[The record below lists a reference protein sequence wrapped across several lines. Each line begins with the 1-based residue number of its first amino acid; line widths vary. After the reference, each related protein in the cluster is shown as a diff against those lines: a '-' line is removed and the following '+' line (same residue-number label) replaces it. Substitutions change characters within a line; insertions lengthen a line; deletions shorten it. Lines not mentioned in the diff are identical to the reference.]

1 MGEYMRLRTTAF
13 WLATA
18 AAAALSISSA
28 SAADL
33 PAAYKAPVV
42 VDTPWTGGWQVR
54 ARAVAVMPQDKVDLT
69 VPALGALG
77 ALPNTGKVTTT
88 VIPEIDISYYFTPNI
103 ALELI
108 LGVTPHKI
116 TGKGQLDGLQVGE
129 TWLLPPT
136 LTLQYHFT
144 NFGAFQPYIG
154 AGVNYTFFFNTS
166 AANTTTVVPLLP
178 NGPAVAV
185 TSLGLKNNWAPAVQ
199 VGFDYMLNKHVGLN
213 FDVKYLWLSSD
224 VTATLNNALA
234 VTGKTNLDPLLIGG
248 GVTYRF

>member
-1 MGEYMRLRTTAF
+1 MRRTTTDLL
-13 WLATA
+13 LATA
-18 AAAALSISSA
+18 AVAALSVTAA

-42 VDTPWTGGWQVR
+42 VDQPWTGGWQVR
-54 ARAVAVMPQDKVDLT
+54 ARALAVLPKDSVDLN
-69 VPALGALG
+69 VAALGAAG
-77 ALPNTGKVTTT
+77 NLPDTGSVSNT

-103 ALELI
+103 AAELI
-108 LGVTPHKI
+108 LGVTPHKVR
-116 TGKGQLDGLQVGE
+116 GEGRLAGLDIGE

-154 AGVNYTFFFNTS
+154 AGVNYTVFFNTS
-166 AANTTTVVPLLP
+166 GANTTTLVPLGVP
-178 NGPAVAV
+178 VAV
-185 TSLGLKNNWAPAVQ
+185 TSLSLKNSWAPAVQ
-199 VGFDYMLNKHVGLN
+199 IGFDYMLNKNVGIN

-234 VTGKTNLDPLLIGG
+234 VTGKANLDPLLIGG

>member
-1 MGEYMRLRTTAF
+1 MRLRTTSLLF
-13 WLATA
+13 TA
-18 AAAALSISSA
+18 AVAALAITPV

-33 PAAYKAPVV
+33 PAAYKAPVA
-42 VDTPWTGGWQVR
+42 VDAPWAGGWQVR
-54 ARAVAVMPQDKVDLT
+54 ARALAVLPRDKVDLDI
-69 VPALGALG
+69 PALGAAG
-77 ALPNTGKVTTT
+77 VLPDTGKVSTT

-116 TGKGQLDGLQVGE
+116 KGKGQLEGLDIGE

-166 AANTTTVVPLLP
+166 AANTTTTVPL
-178 NGPAVAV
+178 GATVAV
-185 TSLGLKNNWAPAVQ
+185 TDLGLKNNWAPAVQ
-199 VGFDYMLNKHVGLN
+199 IGFDYMLNQHVGVN

-224 VTATLNNALA
+224 VTATLNNAIA